1 MIILVSL
8 HPSFDW
14 ASLPNALCFGLPL
27 FLTVLQIHPWGSCK
41 GSISAPYRSHLISK
55 ARPREKKR
63 TPQPSASS
71 YPWPCCWSTQS
82 MALAAQ
88 CPFLCVFLPDCRA
101 QPLLSSPKLP
111 TVHFP
116 ILFKQDLKTC
126 ETYFFHFI
134 EDIMWK
140 YWLYIFECQ
149 SQWEEA

>member
-1 MIILVSL
+1 MIISVSL

-14 ASLPNALCFGLPL
+14 ASLPNALCFGLPM
-27 FLTVLQIHPWGSCK
+27 FLIVLRIHPWGSCK
-41 GSISAPYRSHLISK
+41 VSISAPYRSRLIAK

-63 TPQPSASS
+63 IPQPSVSS
-71 YPWPCCWSTQS
+71 HLWPCCWSTPS
-82 MALAAQ
+82 MVLAAQ

-101 QPLLSSPKLP
+101 QLFLSSTKLP
-111 TVHFP
+111 TVHFS

-149 SQWEEA
+149 SQWE